1 MVLSLVGVLAVRER
15 VSKMVYTASMTMKH
29 SKKQGSRCSICPLKK
44 GNRGVEQAVRGRKR
58 GRVMDKDD
66 ETRRVLYEVL
76 LEQCF
81 EKMSEE
87 EKAKWIRKESE

>member
-1 MVLSLVGVLAVRER
+1 M
-15 VSKMVYTASMTMKH
+15 Y
-29 SKKQGSRCSICPLKK
+29 
-44 GNRGVEQAVRGRKR
+44 
-58 GRVMDKDD
+58 KDD

-87 EKAKWIRKESE
+87 EKAKWIRKYTNVIDKTG

>member
-1 MVLSLVGVLAVRER
+1 MSSALKGGADIGQRTSGKRKER
-15 VSKMVYTASMTMKH
+15 LMY
-29 SKKQGSRCSICPLKK
+29 
-44 GNRGVEQAVRGRKR
+44 
-58 GRVMDKDD
+58 KDD

-87 EKAKWIRKESE
+87 EKAKWIRKGVAND

>member
-1 MVLSLVGVLAVRER
+1 MR
-15 VSKMVYTASMTMKH
+15 
-29 SKKQGSRCSICPLKK
+29 GSDRNSRYSAD
-44 GNRGVEQAVRGRKR
+44 GKR
-58 GRVMDKDD
+58 GRVMYKDD

-87 EKAKWIRKESE
+87 EKVKWIRKDTADGKE

>member
-1 MVLSLVGVLAVRER
+1 MEDRRGD
-15 VSKMVYTASMTMKH
+15 
-29 SKKQGSRCSICPLKK
+29 SR
-44 GNRGVEQAVRGRKR
+44 RRKR
-58 GRVMDKDD
+58 GRVMYKDD

-87 EKAKWIRKESE
+87 EKAKWIRKEGE